1 MTMNTRAVLLAVTL
15 AASLAAVDAARAADA
30 TPAATD
36 VLDRPA
42 QMSPLASKKLLQAV
56 ARAGD
61 RLVAVGQR
69 GHILTSTD
77 GQTWTQAAV
86 PVSSDLTAV
95 FFVNDTSGWAVGHD
109 GVILA
114 STDGGLTWTRQLDGR
129 GVNETLV
136 RHLQARAAA
145 EPQSKEIAALLA
157 EAQRFAEQG
166 PDKPFLDVWF
176 ENDKVGYV
184 VGAYNLVM
192 ATTDGGKT
200 WQPWFDRT
208 DNPGLLNLYAIRP
221 AAGGLYVAGEAG
233 LVMKLDAA
241 AGRFRAVP
249 VDYKGSL
256 FGVVDTGDAVLVFGL
271 RGNVFRSDDGGR
283 QWQKIDTGLPATVV
297 SGLRTRNGNVVLA
310 DQGGRIAVSGDGGRT
325 FSRLPLER
333 PVPVTAIAEAGAD
346 RLVATGPLGVV
357 PVAAPAKPR

>member
-1 MTMNTRAVLLAVTL
+1 MNTRALLLAAML
-15 AASLAAVDAARAADA
+15 AAPLASVDAADAA
-30 TPAATD
+30 PAAVAD

-42 QMSPLASKKLLQAV
+42 QMSPLASKKLLQMV
-56 ARAGD
+56 AAAGD
-61 RLVAVGQR
+61 RLVAVGPR

-77 GQTWTQAAV
+77 GQTWTQSAV

-114 STDGGLTWTRQLDGR
+114 SADGGLTWTRQLDGR
-129 GVNETLV
+129 SANEALV
-136 RHLQARAAA
+136 KHLQARAAA
-145 EPQSKEIAALLA
+145 EPQSKEIAALLG

-184 VGAYNLVM
+184 VGAYNLVL
-192 ATTDGGKT
+192 ATTDGGRN

-221 AAGGLYVAGEAG
+221 AAGGLYIAGETG

-256 FGVVDTGDAVLVFGL
+256 FGLVDAGDAVLVFGL
-271 RGNVFRSDDGGR
+271 RGNAFRSDDGGR
-283 QWQKIDTGLPATVV
+283 RWQKVDTGLPATVV

-310 DQGGRIAVSGDGGRT
+310 DQGGRIAVSSDGGRT

-333 PVPVTAIAEAGAD
+333 TVPVTAIAESGAD
-346 RLVATGPLGVV
+346 RLVASGPLGVV
-357 PVAAPAKPR
+357 PLTAPAKPR